1 MADDVRL
8 DLRGRLD
15 PREVGGLF
23 PSGLVLM
30 ASQTDPLEVV
40 VFVAAALRK
49 REDVIDLNRFG
60 LIADFADRISSENLR
75 PEFPPS
81 MSSRLT

>member
-15 PREVGGLF
+15 PRKVGRLF
-23 PSGLVLM
+23 ASGLVFM

-40 VFVAAALRK
+40 VLVAAALRE
-49 REDVIDLNRFG
+49 RDDVIDLNRFG
-60 LIADFADRISSENLR
+60 LIADFTDWISSENLG

>member
-1 MADDVRL
+1 
-8 DLRGRLD
+8 
-15 PREVGGLF
+15 
-23 PSGLVLM
+23 M

-60 LIADFADRISSENLR
+60 LIANSTYGISSEDLGA
-75 PEFPPS
+75 ELSPS
-81 MSSRLT
+81 MPSSSS